1 MMITDIK
8 LFQGDCRDVM
18 SSLDSGSI
26 DLIVTSPP
34 YNVGIQ
40 YDTWIDTLSYDAYRQ
55 FTKEWLTYAYR
66 LLKDDGRIAINI
78 LYEANLK
85 DRGGRVFFASDI
97 WCIMHEIGYQWGGLM
112 DLKEIKPH
120 RVKYSAWGSWLSP
133 SSPYLYNPKECVI
146 IAYKNSWKKKPA
158 NSESKSY
165 KIDKALFI
173 KSVSG
178 EWDYTANRK
187 QLTKA
192 CFSEDIPF
200 IAINMLSYPGDIV
213 MDPFSGSGTT
223 GVVASKTGRHFI
235 GIELSE
241 EYLKIMKGRLQR

>member
-1 MMITDIK
+1 MSGIK
-8 LFQGDCRDVM
+8 SIMPVIPPA
-18 SSLDSGSI
+18 SSGS
-26 DLIVTSPP
+26 
-34 YNVGIQ
+34 
-40 YDTWIDTLSYDAYRQ
+40 
-55 FTKEWLTYAYR
+55 FE
-66 LLKDDGRIAINI
+66 NI
-78 LYEANLK
+78 LDEPAS
-85 DRGGRVFFASDI
+85 VFVP
-97 WCIMHEIGYQWGGLM
+97 E
-112 DLKEIKPH
+112 
-120 RVKYSAWGSWLSP
+120 
-133 SSPYLYNPKECVI
+133 
-146 IAYKNSWKKKPA
+146 NSWKKKPA
-158 NSESKSY
+158 NPESKTY

-200 IAINMLSYPGDIV
+200 IAINMLSYPGDTV